1 MSRVLLPWTCFP
13 KGYRSEG
20 RVACWHALKEL
31 PGKKFHRVVGV
42 APPPPPE
49 GPEVDDEEEE
59 AEPEPE

>member
-31 PGKKFHRVVGV
+31 PGKKFHRVVAV
-42 APPPPPE
+42 PPPPE